1 MGKWSLERDDG
12 RDNPEVALRSVVVKM
27 VIVTAWVEAYR
38 GMRLTKLRSQSWV
51 RVLKTRVYK
60 PKVLVKS
67 YFFSNYETFRSKG
80 TKSTH
85 CNLLSFR
92 SIYLSILVESREEF
106 QTRGWEYDAGTMH
119 WLIWQWIECWHDIF
133 EALHLN
139 PDESC
144 ILFFTSFYKLLWQ
157 SESNINRI
165 FNDH

>member
-1 MGKWSLERDDG
+1 
-12 RDNPEVALRSVVVKM
+12 M

-60 PKVLVKS
+60 PEVLVKS
-67 YFFSNYETFRSKG
+67 FFFFTNYETFRSKG
-80 TKSTH
+80 NKCTH

-106 QTRGWEYDAGTMH
+106 RTRGGEYDAGTMH
-119 WLIWQWIECWHDIF
+119 WLIWQWIECLHDIL
-133 EALHLN
+133 EALGLN

-144 ILFFTSFYKLLWQ
+144 IFFSHFSFCDRVRVILIEYSMYTKKKC
-157 SESNINRI
+157 
-165 FNDH
+165 

>member
-38 GMRLTKLRSQSWV
+38 VMRLTKLRSQSWV

-80 TKSTH
+80 TKSPL
-85 CNLLSFR
+85 CNFLSYR
-92 SIYLSILVESREEF
+92 SIFFSIWVESGEEF
-106 QTRGWEYDAGTMH
+106 WTRGVEYDAGTLQ

-144 ILFFTSFYKLLWQ
+144 IFFSQTFVTGW
-157 SESNINRI
+157 E
-165 FNDH
+165 